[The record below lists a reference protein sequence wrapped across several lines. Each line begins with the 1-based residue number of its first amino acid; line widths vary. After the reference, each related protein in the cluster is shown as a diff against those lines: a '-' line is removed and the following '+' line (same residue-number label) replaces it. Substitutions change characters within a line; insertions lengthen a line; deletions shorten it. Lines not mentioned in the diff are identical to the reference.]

1 MKHTYLGHRRPDL
14 NGAVRVDY
22 GLLGAD
28 RRLGAQRHQAVVVVL
43 WMDVSRQA
51 DSFRAKQR
59 RWVHPTDER
68 KDGWFFSL
76 TYFFLLQLEGEE
88 HDEPTRSIPPAIT
101 RATIDRSMH
110 VKASRQ
116 LATGDK
122 HSLIRC
128 VKRQPTL

>member
-59 RWVHPTDER
+59 RWVHPTDE
-68 KDGWFFSL
+68 GTGGSFLSPI
-76 TYFFLLQLEGEE
+76 FFLLQLEGEE
-88 HDEPTRSIPPAIT
+88 HDEPTRSIPPRYNT
-101 RATIDRSMH
+101 CYD
-110 VKASRQ
+110 
-116 LATGDK
+116 
-122 HSLIRC
+122 
-128 VKRQPTL
+128 